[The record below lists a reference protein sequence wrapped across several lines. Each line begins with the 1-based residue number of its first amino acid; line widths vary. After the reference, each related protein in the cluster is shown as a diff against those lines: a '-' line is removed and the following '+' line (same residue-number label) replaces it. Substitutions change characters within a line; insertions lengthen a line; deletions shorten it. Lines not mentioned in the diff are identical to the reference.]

1 MKENDVASQFERA
14 ARFQTILVIWTFAM
28 PMFGLLLYALTQGA
42 DHTTVYF
49 WAGLAGMISGYAL
62 LVRSKW
68 DQIQSGDFFT
78 WGLSPSARKLRPVYI
93 ASYLFMTCGFILAG
107 VSGTV

>member
-1 MKENDVASQFERA
+1 MNRVEVHGLKIASVLSEFI
-14 ARFQTILVIWTFAM
+14 AREATPNTGISPDA
-28 PMFGLLLYALTQGA
+28 
-42 DHTTVYF
+42 F